1 MDIIVILILAIVV
14 IIALMGSMKHFKGGG
29 GCCGGGGKAMRE
41 KKTLSSPVIG
51 EKILTLDGLHCE
63 NCEIKVE
70 NALNRIDG
78 VLAKVERKKKRAT
91 VSFSKEVSDETL
103 KERVERLGYKVIAI
117 EEKK

>member
-29 GCCGGGGKAMRE
+29 GGGKAIRE

-103 KERVERLGYKVIAI
+103 KERVERLGFDTPHS
-117 EEKK
+117 